1 MFGIPSIR
9 FHVGWSG
16 PSQELKIAAKGS
28 FGNMATSLKNDPVP
42 DLDEFRLRRFVDRM
56 IDEGEIEVVEEPID
70 LADIAARMDG
80 NEKAV
85 LFRQAGPEKAEL
97 IGSMTGGRRRMAKA
111 FGVAPEELLD
121 EVNRRLE
128 TPQEIIE
135 LDSAE
140 APVHEVIVTGDDVDL
155 TRLPVHLQ
163 HEMDGGP
170 YISASLDYVLN
181 PENGWTN
188 TGARRLMLR
197 GKAETGIDLVSPS
210 DLRAI
215 YETFVAKGEKLPIAF
230 TVGAHPCDHV
240 AAVMRLPVD
249 ELPLVAQLRGAALP
263 VVKCVTSDIRVPA
276 DAEMVLEGYLDE
288 RGHVEPEG
296 PYGEFLGY
304 YGVVKRNPVFHVTA
318 ITRRKDALFQTSTIS
333 GEHIGWTDTTQLNA
347 IRAEVVVWRALQ
359 TAVREPVAVNITTS
373 SGGSFNVRVAV
384 RQRVPGEARNAIAAV
399 MGSLANA
406 KNIFVVDPD
415 IDIFD
420 DAQIDWA
427 MATRFQADRDI
438 VVESGFRTLPLDP
451 SLDGRRVGSKAGF
464 DLTLPM
470 GARPLEHTVPKS
482 TLSGDRTHDS
492 VEAALTDNPLSFGG
506 IMVAIGSRDGREVV
520 RELDRL
526 RQDGRL
532 DRVDDGLYTLTD
544 A

>member
-1 MFGIPSIR
+1 
-9 FHVGWSG
+9 
-16 PSQELKIAAKGS
+16 
-28 FGNMATSLKNDPVP
+28 MATSLKNDPVP

-215 YETFVAKGEKLPIAF
+215 YETSVAKGEKLPIAF

-470 GARPLEHTVPKS
+470 GARLLEHTVPKS

>member
-56 IDEGEIEVVEEPID
+56 IEEGEIEVVEEPID

-215 YETFVAKGEKLPIAF
+215 YETSVAKGEKLPIAF

>member
-1 MFGIPSIR
+1 
-9 FHVGWSG
+9 
-16 PSQELKIAAKGS
+16 
-28 FGNMATSLKNDPVP
+28 
-42 DLDEFRLRRFVDRM
+42 
-56 IDEGEIEVVEEPID
+56 
-70 LADIAARMDG
+70 
-80 NEKAV
+80 
-85 LFRQAGPEKAEL
+85 
-97 IGSMTGGRRRMAKA
+97 
-111 FGVAPEELLD
+111 
-121 EVNRRLE
+121 
-128 TPQEIIE
+128 
-135 LDSAE
+135 
-140 APVHEVIVTGDDVDL
+140 
-155 TRLPVHLQ
+155 
-163 HEMDGGP
+163 
-170 YISASLDYVLN
+170 
-181 PENGWTN
+181 
-188 TGARRLMLR
+188 
-197 GKAETGIDLVSPS
+197 
-210 DLRAI
+210 
-215 YETFVAKGEKLPIAF
+215 
-230 TVGAHPCDHV
+230 
-240 AAVMRLPVD
+240 LPVD

-506 IMVAIGSRDGREVV
+506 IMVAVGSRDGREVV

>member
-1 MFGIPSIR
+1 
-9 FHVGWSG
+9 
-16 PSQELKIAAKGS
+16 
-28 FGNMATSLKNDPVP
+28 MATSLKNDPVP

-97 IGSMTGGRRRMAKA
+97 IGCMTGGRRRMAKA
-111 FGVAPEELLD
+111 FGVAPEELLE

-215 YETFVAKGEKLPIAF
+215 YDTSVAKGEKLPIAF

-532 DRVDDGLYTLTD
+532 DRVDDGLYALTD